1 MIIENLFD
9 LRRNGHLIVAK
20 AAILIVFLIVVY
32 STASFAESTESAVST
47 SFSSDA
53 DQNLYSLT
61 DTLVDG
67 EFAEFRQDPAAVG
80 RVGEFYNELNASSTV
95 SLVSAFAQPVV
106 VADFRGGDEFDARS
120 DSEYASPGEYV
131 DATSGRAVRDVRS
144 VQMNQKAFEF
154 AGLSLS
160 SGTVPDWATID
171 YSSGTIPVVLGSDY
185 AGVYALG
192 DVLEGQYYSGN
203 FSLQVAGFLAADSS
217 MYYKSD
223 INFFLDDYVLLPY
236 PAELTTP
243 THKDLFFTGILAFAM
258 VNSDVAASKSLSSDD
273 VIAHLASVAS
283 DSGFHDYALINV
295 PQYLTQFSLTRA
307 LLLDNAQLVGM
318 LQALLAL
325 VIVFVI
331 AAVSAFI
338 FRRRAPALSVRW
350 ITGTN
355 DSALWGSLASMVLF
369 EWVLVAVGFWLVY
382 TRLPNGDSNASGTV
396 VLVLLVC
403 AAIDVGA
410 STVGLRRR
418 LLRGRET

>member
-20 AAILIVFLIVVY
+20 MVVLIVFFTGVY
-32 STASFAESTESAVST
+32 SAASFAESTESAVNT

-67 EFAEFRQDPAAVG
+67 EFAEFRQDPEAVG
-80 RVGEFYNELNASSTV
+80 RLGEFYNELNASSTV
-95 SLVSAFAQPVV
+95 SLVSAFAQPIV

-120 DSEYASPGEYV
+120 DSEYASAGEYV
-131 DATSGRAVRDVRS
+131 DPASGRAVRDVRS
-144 VQMNQKAFEF
+144 VQMNQKSFEF
-154 AGLSLS
+154 AGLRLS
-160 SGTVPDWATID
+160 SGTLPDWATID
-171 YSSGTIPVVLGSDY
+171 YSSGTVPVVLGSDY

-192 DVLEGQYYSGN
+192 DVLEGQYYSEGL
-203 FSLQVAGFLAADSS
+203 SLQVTGFLAADSS
-217 MYYKSD
+217 MYYKDD
-223 INFFLDDYVLLPY
+223 IDYFLDDQVLLPY

-243 THKDLFFTGILAFAM
+243 TDSDLFFTGILAFAM
-258 VNSDVAASKSLSSDD
+258 VNGDVAASKSLSSDD
-273 VIAHLASVAS
+273 VIAYLESVARE
-283 DSGFHDYALINV
+283 SGFHDYALIDV
-295 PQYLTQFSLTRA
+295 PQYLTQFSLTRE

-331 AAVSAFI
+331 AAVSVVV
-338 FRRRAPALSVRW
+338 FRRRAPALGVRW
-350 ITGTN
+350 ITGT
-355 DSALWGSLASMVLF
+355 DGRVLWGSLASMVLF

-382 TRLPNGDSNASGTV
+382 TRLPNGDSAASSSA

-418 LLRGRET
+418 LHRGSET